1 LFSAKRQHL
10 GPPVPDS
17 VPRAKLDNKNSIRKR
32 INTMNKR
39 PHPVNALWRFLSL
52 SSCIVL
58 FLTLPNIAEATM
70 NTPNETALTLDQSQT
85 TALDNLIPKPVS
97 VQSTGDTFTLSADT
111 KIHFSPDDVEIRNI
125 GQYLADKLKPA
136 TGYNLPVLVATSQ
149 FTPGNIYLTTQ
160 GGEPA
165 LGEEG
170 YELSVSASLVKLTAH
185 KPAGLF
191 RGIQTIRQLLPPAI
205 ESGTA
210 QAGPWTMPT
219 GTVKDQ
225 PRFGWRGA
233 MLDVARHF
241 FKVEDVKRF
250 IDLLAYYKMNRFH
263 LHLSDDQ
270 GWRIVIDSW
279 PNLATHGG
287 STQVGGGPGGYYT
300 KRDYADI
307 VTYAQSRYIVVVPE
321 IDMPGHTNA
330 ALASYAKLN
339 CNGVAPELYTGTKV
353 GFSTLCTSEEIT
365 YDFVDDVVREIAA
378 LTPGPYFHI
387 GGDESQA
394 TQPDDYVKFV
404 ELVQGI
410 VKAHGKQPIGWEEIA
425 QAKLIPTTIVQH
437 WHSDHAQKAVQQGA
451 KVIMSPA
458 SKTYLDMKYDRTT
471 PLGLD
476 WAGLIEV
483 QTGYAWDP
491 AKQVNGITEKDIL
504 GVEAPLWSETI
515 QTIADIEFMTF
526 PRLLGYAEIGWSAAE
541 GRGWDEYKTR
551 LGIHSLRLTAMGVK
565 FYRSSQVPWQ

>member
-1 LFSAKRQHL
+1 MNTSHEATLLFDQAQ
-10 GPPVPDS
+10 
-17 VPRAKLDNKNSIRKR
+17 A
-32 INTMNKR
+32 
-39 PHPVNALWRFLSL
+39 NALDH
-52 SSCIVL
+52 V
-58 FLTLPNIAEATM
+58 
-70 NTPNETALTLDQSQT
+70 
-85 TALDNLIPKPVS
+85 IPKPVS
-97 VQSTGDTFTLSADT
+97 VQSTGDTFTLTSDT
-111 KIHFSPDDVEIRNI
+111 KIYVQPDDGAIKDI
-125 GQYLADKLKPA
+125 GQYLADKLKPS
-136 TGYNLPVLVATSQ
+136 TGYAISVIGTTSE
-149 FTPGNIYLTTQ
+149 PGTGHIYLTTQ
-160 GGEPA
+160 GGDPA

-170 YELSVSASLVKLTAH
+170 YELNVTQSVVKLVAH

-205 ESGTA
+205 ESATS

-219 GTVKDQ
+219 GTIKDY
-225 PRFGWRGA
+225 PRFVWRGA

-241 FKVEDVKRF
+241 FKVDDVKRF
-250 IDLLAYYKMNRFH
+250 IDLMAYYKMNRFH

-300 KRDYADI
+300 KKDYAEI
-307 VTYAQSRYIVVVPE
+307 VAYAQSRYIIVVPE

-330 ALASYAKLN
+330 ALASYANLN
-339 CNGVAPELYTGTKV
+339 CDGVARELYTGTKV

-365 YDFVDDVVREIAA
+365 YKFVDDVVREISA

-394 TQPDDYVKFV
+394 TKPDDYIKFV
-404 ELVQGI
+404 ERVQGI

-425 QAKLIPTTIVQH
+425 QSRLIPTAIVQH
-437 WHSDHAQKAVQQGA
+437 WHSDLAQKAVQQGA

-458 SKTYLDMKYDRTT
+458 SKAYLDMKYDRTT

-491 AKQVNGITEKDIL
+491 AKQVNGVSEKDIL

-515 QTIADIEFMTF
+515 QTIGDIEFMTF

-551 LGIHSLRLTAMGVK
+551 LGVHSARLTALGVK